1 MSTSLNDRFGR
12 VAALRPA
19 RRATPEAEN
28 RVHSAGDPDALAR
41 IVGGEVRRNAYG
53 EHVAVRR
60 WYAEPE
66 SFTPQAAAL
75 QLLAPESAA
84 VLSDP
89 QHWLFLD
96 TETTGLAGG
105 TGTYAFLVG
114 VAWWDAGG
122 LQVEQFFMRDFGE
135 EHSLL
140 LALGERLRERPVL
153 VTFNGKT
160 FDWPLL
166 ETRYRMTRSIQAET
180 LRAHLDLLHP
190 ARQLWR
196 LRLQSVRL
204 TELEKHI
211 LGWDRGPDLWGAMI
225 PQLYFDYLRGGA
237 AEPLADVFRHN
248 QHDLRGLA
256 ALSGKMLSLLEQP
269 ETAECEALDLFGMS
283 RLLRRRGE
291 MQRSRH
297 LYERALALGLPG
309 ELDRAARRELA
320 RLAKR
325 EKDFGRATELW
336 SELTVV
342 GSDLRV
348 RPPSGQTHR
357 SAPTDTDGADAAL
370 EAYEQLAMYYEHQAR
385 EPERAAALTRE
396 ALTAVGKALQ
406 TGNITTAAHRKLRA
420 RLEHRLE
427 RLARRAGQNG
437 RALFAAAASPAPVA
451 ESNPSRRGERR
462 QAVSKKLSLAA
473 RSG

>member
-1 MSTSLNDRFGR
+1 MSASLNDRFGR
-12 VAALRPA
+12 IAALRPA
-19 RRATPEAEN
+19 RRATPEAVE
-28 RVHSAGDPDALAR
+28 RVQPIADPDALAR
-41 IVGGEVRRNAYG
+41 IVGGEVRRNEYG
-53 EHVAVRR
+53 EHVAVKR

-66 SFTPQAAAL
+66 SFSPHTAAL
-75 QLLAPESAA
+75 RLLAPESAVA
-84 VLSDP
+84 LSDP
-89 QHWLFLD
+89 QQWLFLD

-122 LQVEQFFMRDFGE
+122 LQVEQYFMRDFGE

-140 LALGERLRERPVL
+140 LALGERLHERPVL

-166 ETRYRMTRSIQAET
+166 ETRYRMTRAIQAET

-196 LRLQSVRL
+196 MRLQSVRL

-256 ALSGKMLSLLEQP
+256 ALSGKMLSLLAEP
-269 ETAECEALDLFGMS
+269 ESVDCEALDLFGMS

-297 LYERALALGLPG
+297 LYERALAAGLPG

-325 EKDFGRATELW
+325 ERDFGRATQLWNELVDVDN
-336 SELTVV
+336 EN
-342 GSDLRV
+342 
-348 RPPSGQTHR
+348 
-357 SAPTDTDGADAAL
+357 ADAAL
-370 EAYEQLAMYYEHQAR
+370 EAYEQLAMYYEHQVR
-385 EPERAAALTRE
+385 QPERAAALTRE
-396 ALTAVGKALQ
+396 ALAALGDALQ
-406 TGNITTAAHRKLRA
+406 AGNLTAAAHRKFRA

-437 RALFAAAASPAPVA
+437 QVLFAAAASPAPLV
-451 ESNPSRRGERR
+451 ESNAVRKRGRR
-462 QAVSKKLSLAA
+462 QAASKS
-473 RSG
+473 

>member
-1 MSTSLNDRFGR
+1 MSAWLNDRLGR
-12 VAALRPA
+12 IAALRPA
-19 RRATPEAEN
+19 RRALAAEVAE
-28 RVHSAGDPDALAR
+28 RAQQLGDADALAR
-41 IVGGEVRRNAYG
+41 VVGGEVRRNEYG

-66 SFTPQAAAL
+66 SFMPHAAAL
-75 QLLAPESAA
+75 RLLAPESAEA
-84 VLSDP
+84 LRDP
-89 QHWLFLD
+89 QQWLFLD

-122 LQVEQFFMRDFGE
+122 LQVEQLFMRDFGE

-140 LALGERLRERPVL
+140 LALAERLRERPVL

-166 ETRYRMTRSIQAET
+166 ETRYRMTRAIPVES

-196 LRLQSVRL
+196 MRLQSVRL
-204 TELEKHI
+204 TELEKHV
-211 LGWDRGPDLWGAMI
+211 LGWDRGPDMWSAMI

-256 ALSGKMLSLLEQP
+256 ALSGKMLSLLAVP
-269 ETAECEALDLFGMS
+269 EAADCEALDLFGIS

-291 MQRSRH
+291 MKRSRY
-297 LYERALALGLPG
+297 LYERALASGLPG

-325 EKDFGRATELW
+325 EKDFGRATQLW
-336 SELTVV
+336 EGMV
-342 GSDLRV
+342 GAQHAAPLREE
-348 RPPSGQTHR
+348 
-357 SAPTDTDGADAAL
+357 DGADAEL

-385 EPERAAALTRE
+385 QPERAAVLTRE
-396 ALTAVGKALQ
+396 ALASLGDALQ
-406 TGNITTAAHRKLRA
+406 AGNLTAAAHRKLHA

-437 RALFAAAASPAPVA
+437 RALFAEAASPTDPA
-451 ESNPSRRGERR
+451 ESNPLRKRARRH
-462 QAVSKKLSLAA
+462 AASKA
-473 RSG
+473 

>member
-1 MSTSLNDRFGR
+1 MSAPLNDRLGR
-12 VAALRPA
+12 IAALRPA
-19 RRATPEAEN
+19 ARRAMPAGQEARAAAEQRPLGN
-28 RVHSAGDPDALAR
+28 TDALAR
-41 IVGGEVRRNAYG
+41 IVGGEVRRNEYG

-66 SFTPQAAAL
+66 SCSPKPEAL
-75 QLLAPESAA
+75 RLLAPEAASA
-84 VLSDP
+84 LSDP
-89 QHWLFLD
+89 QQWLFLD

-122 LQVEQFFMRDFGE
+122 LQVEQYFMRDFGE

-166 ETRYRMTRSIQAET
+166 ETRYRMTRAIEAQA

-196 LRLQSVRL
+196 MRLQSVRL

-211 LGWDRGPDLWGAMI
+211 LGWDRGPDLWSQMI

-256 ALSGKMLSLLEQP
+256 ALSGKMLSLLEEP
-269 ETAECEALDLFGMS
+269 ETADCDALDLFGLS

-291 MQRSRH
+291 MKRSRQV
-297 LYERALALGLPG
+297 YERALAAGLPG

-325 EKDFGRATELW
+325 ERDFGRATELW
-336 SELTVV
+336 GELAGIEV
-342 GSDLRV
+342 GFS
-348 RPPSGQTHR
+348 
-357 SAPTDTDGADAAL
+357 SAPDARLKAASTSDGEMDTAL

-385 EPERAAALTRE
+385 APQRAAALTRE
-396 ALTAVGKALQ
+396 ALAALGEALQ
-406 TGNITTAAHRKLRA
+406 TGNITAAVHRKLRA

-427 RLARRAGQNG
+427 RLERLERRAG
-437 RALFAAAASPAPVA
+437 
-451 ESNPSRRGERR
+451 RGTTIW
-462 QAVSKKLSLAA
+462 A
-473 RSG
+473 

>member
-1 MSTSLNDRFGR
+1 MSASFNDRFGR
-12 VAALRPA
+12 IAALRPA
-19 RRATPEAEN
+19 RRASSEAVE
-28 RVHSAGDPDALAR
+28 RAHSIADPDALAR

-66 SFTPQAAAL
+66 SFAPQAAAL
-75 QLLAPESAA
+75 RLLAPESAA
-84 VLSDP
+84 ALSDP
-89 QHWLFLD
+89 QQWLFLD

-166 ETRYRMTRSIQAET
+166 ETRYRMTRAIQAET

-196 LRLQSVRL
+196 MRLQSVRL

-248 QHDLRGLA
+248 QQDLRGLA
-256 ALSGKMLSLLEQP
+256 ALSGKMLSLLAEP
-269 ETAECEALDLFGMS
+269 ETVECEALDLFGMS

-291 MQRSRH
+291 TARSRQV
-297 LYERALALGLPG
+297 YERALAAGLPG

-325 EKDFGRATELW
+325 EHDFGRATQLW
-336 SELTVV
+336 SEIV
-342 GSDLRV
+342 GVDN
-348 RPPSGQTHR
+348 
-357 SAPTDTDGADAAL
+357 ANADSAL

-396 ALTAVGKALQ
+396 ALGALGEALSA
-406 TGNITTAAHRKLRA
+406 GNLTPAAHRKLHA

-427 RLARRAGQNG
+427 RLARRTGQNG
-437 RALFAAAASPAPVA
+437 RALFVTAASPAPPA
-451 ESNPSRRGERR
+451 ESNPPRIEGRRP
-462 QAVSKKLSLAA
+462 AASKKLSLAA
-473 RSG
+473 KSG

>member
-12 VAALRPA
+12 IAALRPA
-19 RRATPEAEN
+19 RRATPEAAEHT
-28 RVHSAGDPDALAR
+28 HSIADPDALAR
-41 IVGGEVRRNAYG
+41 IVGGEVRRNEFG
-53 EHVAVRR
+53 EHVAVKR

-66 SFTPQAAAL
+66 SFVPQAAAL
-75 QLLAPESAA
+75 RLLAPESAA
-84 VLSDP
+84 ALSDP
-89 QHWLFLD
+89 QQWLFLD

-114 VAWWDAGG
+114 IAWWDAGG

-166 ETRYRMTRSIQAET
+166 ETRYRMTRSIQSET

-196 LRLQSVRL
+196 MRLQSVRL

-211 LGWDRGPDLWGAMI
+211 LRWDRGPDLCGAMI

-237 AEPLADVFRHN
+237 AEPLAVVFRHN
-248 QHDLRGLA
+248 QQDLRGLA
-256 ALSGKMLSLLEQP
+256 ALSGKMLALLAEP

-283 RLLRRRGE
+283 RLLRQRGE
-291 MQRSRH
+291 MTRSRQ
-297 LYERALALGLPG
+297 LYERALASGLPG

-325 EKDFGRATELW
+325 ERDFGRATQLWNEL
-336 SELTVV
+336 V
-342 GSDLRV
+342 
-348 RPPSGQTHR
+348 
-357 SAPTDTDGADAAL
+357 GADNDNADAGL

-396 ALTAVGKALQ
+396 ALTALGEALQ
-406 TGNITTAAHRKLRA
+406 AGNLTPAAHRKLRA

-427 RLARRAGQNG
+427 RLARRAGQID
-437 RALFAAAASPAPVA
+437 RALFTAAASPTPVA
-451 ESNPSRRGERR
+451 ESNRLRKRARR
-462 QAVSKKLSLAA
+462 QVASKS
-473 RSG
+473 

>member
-1 MSTSLNDRFGR
+1 MSASLNDRFGR
-12 VAALRPA
+12 IAALRPA
-19 RRATPEAEN
+19 RRALAADIAE
-28 RVHSAGDPDALAR
+28 RAQQIGDADAVAR
-41 IVGGEVRRNAYG
+41 IVGGEVRRNEYG

-66 SFTPQAAAL
+66 SFAPDADAL
-75 QLLAPESAA
+75 RLLAPEAA
-84 VLSDP
+84 VALSDP
-89 QHWLFLD
+89 QQWLFLD

-114 VAWWDAGG
+114 IAWWDAGG

-140 LALGERLRERPVL
+140 LALAKRLRERPVL

-166 ETRYRMTRSIQAET
+166 ETRYRMTRAIPAES

-196 LRLQSVRL
+196 MRLQSVRL

-211 LGWDRGPDLWGAMI
+211 LGWDRGPDMWSAMI
-225 PQLYFDYLRGGA
+225 PQLYFDYLRGGS

-256 ALSGKMLSLLEQP
+256 ALSRKMLALLAEP
-269 ETAECEALDLFGMS
+269 EAADCVALDLFGLS

-291 MQRSRH
+291 MKRSRQ
-297 LYERALALGLPG
+297 LYERALVAGLPG

-325 EKDFGRATELW
+325 ERDFGRATELW
-336 SELTVV
+336 GELAV
-342 GSDLRV
+342 GAQHSSPIAAEEGV
-348 RPPSGQTHR
+348 
-357 SAPTDTDGADAAL
+357 DAAL
-370 EAYEQLAMYYEHQAR
+370 EAYEQLAMYYEHHAR
-385 EPERAAALTRE
+385 EPVRAASLTRE
-396 ALTAVGKALQ
+396 ALAAVGEALQ
-406 TGNITTAAHRKLRA
+406 AGNITTAAHRKLRA

-427 RLARRAGQNG
+427 RLTRRTSQSG
-437 RALFAAAASPAPVA
+437 RALFVEESASRKLVT
-451 ESNPSRRGERR
+451 ESNSRCSPVRSRAPAGE
-462 QAVSKKLSLAA
+462 QV
-473 RSG
+473 

>member
-1 MSTSLNDRFGR
+1 MSASLHDRLGR
-12 VAALRPA
+12 IAALRPA
-19 RRATPEAEN
+19 PRATPEVAERAQRN
-28 RVHSAGDPDALAR
+28 GDPDALAQ
-41 IVGGEVRRNAYG
+41 IVGGEVRRNEYG
-53 EHVAVRR
+53 EHVAVLR

-66 SFTPQAAAL
+66 SFAPHPAAL
-75 QLLAPESAA
+75 RLLAPEAA
-84 VLSDP
+84 AALSDP
-89 QHWLFLD
+89 QQWLFLD

-166 ETRYRMTRSIQAET
+166 ETRYRMTRAIAAQA

-196 LRLQSVRL
+196 MRLQSVRL

-211 LGWDRGPDLWGAMI
+211 LGWDRGPDLWSAMI
-225 PQLYFDYLRGGA
+225 PQLYFDFLRGGQ

-248 QHDLRGLA
+248 QQDLRGLA
-256 ALSGKMLSLLEQP
+256 ALSGKMLSLLEEP
-269 ETAECEALDLFGMS
+269 ETADCAALDLFGLS

-291 MQRSRH
+291 VKRSRQI
-297 LYERALALGLPG
+297 YERALAAGLPQ

-325 EKDFGRATELW
+325 DRDFGRATELW
-336 SELTVV
+336 NELV
-342 GSDLRV
+342 GADLRV
-348 RPPSGQTHR
+348 RPPSGQTRR
-357 SAPTDTDGADAAL
+357 SAPAENDSADSAL

-385 EPERAAALTRE
+385 QPERAASLTRE
-396 ALTAVGKALQ
+396 ALGALGEALRAGNLTA
-406 TGNITTAAHRKLRA
+406 AAHRKLRA
-420 RLEHRLE
+420 RLQHRLE
-427 RLARRAGQNG
+427 RLARRAGQDG
-437 RALFAAAASPAPVA
+437 RALFEAAASPALVA
-451 ESNPSRRGERR
+451 ESNPSHREGRR
-462 QAVSKKLSLAA
+462 QAASKS
-473 RSG
+473 

>member
-12 VAALRPA
+12 IAALRPA
-19 RRATPEAEN
+19 RRLTPAVAEHA
-28 RVHSAGDPDALAR
+28 HSIADTDVLAR

-53 EHVAVRR
+53 EHVAVKR

-66 SFTPQAAAL
+66 SFTPHAAAL
-75 QLLAPESAA
+75 RLLAPESAA
-84 VLSDP
+84 ALSDP
-89 QHWLFLD
+89 QQWLFLD

-114 VAWWDAGG
+114 IAWWDAGG

-166 ETRYRMTRSIQAET
+166 ETRYRMTRAIHAET

-196 LRLQSVRL
+196 MRLQSVRL

-237 AEPLADVFRHN
+237 AQPLADVFRHN
-248 QHDLRGLA
+248 QQDLRGLA
-256 ALSGKMLSLLEQP
+256 ALSGKMMSLLAEP
-269 ETAECEALDLFGMS
+269 ETAECEALDLFGLS

-291 MQRSRH
+291 MARSRQ
-297 LYERALALGLPG
+297 LYERALASGLPS

-325 EKDFGRATELW
+325 ERDFGRATQLW
-336 SELTVV
+336 NEIV
-342 GSDLRV
+342 GSDN
-348 RPPSGQTHR
+348 
-357 SAPTDTDGADAAL
+357 DNADAGL

-396 ALTAVGKALQ
+396 ALAALGEALQ
-406 TGNITTAAHRKLRA
+406 AGNLAPAAHRKLRS

-437 RALFAAAASPAPVA
+437 RALFTTAASPTPLA
-451 ESNPSRRGERR
+451 ESNALRKRAQR
-462 QAVSKKLSLAA
+462 QAASKS
-473 RSG
+473 

>member
-1 MSTSLNDRFGR
+1 MSPSLKDRWQR
-12 VAALRPA
+12 IAALRPA
-19 RRATPEAEN
+19 RQALAAEVSERAQQI
-28 RVHSAGDPDALAR
+28 GDPDFVAR
-41 IVGGEVRRNAYG
+41 IVGGEVRRNEYG

-66 SFTPQAAAL
+66 SITAKEEAL
-75 QLLAPESAA
+75 RLLAPDAA
-84 VLSDP
+84 AELADP
-89 QHWLFLD
+89 DQWLFLD

-122 LQVEQFFMRDFGE
+122 LQVEQYFMRDFGE

-140 LALGERLRERPVL
+140 VALGERLAERRVL

-166 ETRYRMTRSIQAET
+166 ETRYRMTRAITAAAP
-180 LRAHLDLLHP
+180 RAHLDLLHP

-196 LRLQSVRL
+196 LRLPSVRL
-204 TELEKHI
+204 TEIEKYV
-211 LGWDRGPDLWGAMI
+211 LGWDRGPDLWSQMI

-256 ALSGKMLSLLEQP
+256 ALAGKMLSMLAAP
-269 ETAECEALDLFGMS
+269 EAVDGEPLDLFGLS

-291 MQRSRH
+291 AKRARQI
-297 LYERALALGLPG
+297 YERALAAGLPG

-325 EKDFGRATELW
+325 GRDYVRANELWNEIIGTELC
-336 SELTVV
+336 
-342 GSDLRV
+342 V
-348 RPPSGQTHR
+348 RSPMGQTHG
-357 SAPTDTDGADAAL
+357 SAPTDGNDANAAL
-370 EAYEQLAMYYEHQAR
+370 EAYEQLAIYYEHQAR
-385 EPERAAALTRE
+385 EPQRAAALTRQALEAVGE
-396 ALTAVGKALQ
+396 ALQA
-406 TGNITTAAHRKLRA
+406 GNLTAAEHRKLRN
-420 RLEHRLE
+420 RLEHRLL
-427 RLARRAGQNG
+427 RLARRTDQNG
-437 RALFAAAASPAPVA
+437 RALFEAIGETQAEAR
-451 ESNPSRRGERR
+451 ESNQRCKRGRRG
-462 QAVSKKLSLAA
+462 ASAA
-473 RSG
+473 R

>member
-12 VAALRPA
+12 IAALRPA
-19 RRATPEAEN
+19 PRARLEAVEHA
-28 RVHSAGDPDALAR
+28 HSIADPDALAR
-41 IVGGEVRRNAYG
+41 IVGGEVRQNQYG
-53 EHVAVRR
+53 EHVAVKR

-75 QLLAPESAA
+75 RLLAPESAA
-84 VLSDP
+84 ALSDP
-89 QHWLFLD
+89 QQWLFLD

-105 TGTYAFLVG
+105 TGTYAFLIG
-114 VAWWDAGG
+114 IAWWDAGG

-166 ETRYRMTRSIQAET
+166 ETRYRMTRSIQAES

-196 LRLQSVRL
+196 MRLQSVRL
-204 TELEKHI
+204 TELEKHV
-211 LGWDRGPDLWGAMI
+211 LGWDRGPDLCGAMI

-237 AEPLADVFRHN
+237 AQPLADVFRHN
-248 QHDLRGLA
+248 QQDLRGLA
-256 ALSGKMLSLLEQP
+256 ALSGKMLSLLAEP
-269 ETAECEALDLFGMS
+269 ETAECAALDLFGLS

-291 MQRSRH
+291 MQRSRQ
-297 LYERALALGLPG
+297 LYERALVSGLPG

-325 EKDFGRATELW
+325 ERDFSRATELW
-336 SELTVV
+336 GELTGGAGV
-342 GSDLRV
+342 
-348 RPPSGQTHR
+348 
-357 SAPTDTDGADAAL
+357 ADAAL

-385 EPERAAALTRE
+385 EPERAASLTRE
-396 ALTAVGKALQ
+396 ALTALGEALQ
-406 TGNITTAAHRKLRA
+406 AGTLTPASHRKLRS

-437 RALFAAAASPAPVA
+437 RALFTTAASPAPLA
-451 ESNPSRRGERR
+451 ESNPLRNRARR
-462 QAVSKKLSLAA
+462 QAASKS
-473 RSG
+473 

>member
-1 MSTSLNDRFGR
+1 VRNENSKSASFNDRWGR
-12 VAALRPA
+12 IAALRPA
-19 RRATPEAEN
+19 RRATSEAVE
-28 RVHSAGDPDALAR
+28 RAHSIADPDALAR
-41 IVGGEVRRNAYG
+41 IVGGEVRRNEYG

-75 QLLAPESAA
+75 RLLAPESAA
-84 VLSDP
+84 ALSDP
-89 QHWLFLD
+89 QQWLFLD

-153 VTFNGKT
+153 VTFNGKS

-166 ETRYRMTRSIQAET
+166 ETRYRMTRAIQAET

-196 LRLQSVRL
+196 MRLQSVRL

-256 ALSGKMLSLLEQP
+256 ALSGKMLSLLAEP
-269 ETAECEALDLFGMS
+269 ETADCAALDLFGLS
-283 RLLRRRGE
+283 QLLRRRGE
-291 MQRSRH
+291 LTRSRH
-297 LYERALALGLPG
+297 LYELALAAGLPG

-320 RLAKR
+320 RLAKHER
-325 EKDFGRATELW
+325 DFGRATELW
-336 SELTVV
+336 GELAGVV
-342 GSDLRV
+342 AGFS
-348 RPPSGQTHR
+348 
-357 SAPTDTDGADAAL
+357 SAPDARLKAASTGNGDAGTAL

-385 EPERAAALTRE
+385 EPERAAALTRQ

-427 RLARRAGQNG
+427 RLARRAGHNG

-451 ESNPSRRGERR
+451 ESNSARKRTRRLP
-462 QAVSKKLSLAA
+462 ASKS
-473 RSG
+473 